1 MDCSDLFSQAHR
13 CLMSQTAH
21 EKTYLTLLSAQA
33 WQLNHLTLT
42 PPPLPPQ
49 HIHQPGHPSTLQ
61 LVDPKT
67 VPRRRLGTLHGQAAL
82 LHALA
87 HIEFNAINLAW
98 DAVYRFRDLPRAY
111 YDDWVKVAYEEAF
124 HFKLLQ
130 RQLQHFSLDYGDLPA
145 HNGLW
150 EMAIATETD
159 PLLRMALVPRLLEA
173 RGLDATP
180 SLIHRLKTQKNNAL
194 AAILDIILHD
204 EIGHVA
210 IGSRWFCY
218 LCQQRGLPPESTFY
232 QLLKKHFT
240 GQLRPPFN
248 HAARLAAGF
257 SEAELAQLA
266 HWERDK
272 V

>member
-1 MDCSDLFSQAHR
+1 MDCPDLFSQAYR
-13 CLMSQTAH
+13 CVMSQTAH
-21 EKTYLTLLSAQA
+21 EKIYLTLLNAQA
-33 WQLNHLTLT
+33 WQLNRLTLT
-42 PPPLPPQ
+42 PPECPPQ
-49 HIHQPGHPSTLQ
+49 RIEPPGQPLTLQ
-61 LVDPKT
+61 VVDPKT
-67 VPRRRLGTLHGQAAL
+67 VPRRRLGTAHGQAAL

-98 DAVYRFRDLPRAY
+98 DAVYRFRDLPRDY

-130 RQLQHFSLDYGDLPA
+130 TQLQHLSLDYGDLPA

-150 EMAIATETD
+150 EMAVVTDQD

-180 SLIHRLKTQKNNAL
+180 HLINRLKTQKNNAL
-194 AAILDIILHD
+194 VAILDIILQD

-210 IGSRWFCY
+210 IGSRWFRY
-218 LCQQRGLPPESTFY
+218 LCQQRGLSPESTFY
-232 QLLKKHFT
+232 QILKKHFS

-248 HAARLAAGF
+248 YPARLAAGF
-257 SEAELAQLA
+257 SEAELVQLE
-266 HWERDK
+266 HWERD
-272 V
+272 

>member
-1 MDCSDLFSQAHR
+1 MDFTDLFSQAHR
-13 CLMSQTAH
+13 CLMTQTASD
-21 EKTYLTLLSAQA
+21 KIYLTLLSAQA
-33 WQLNHLTLT
+33 WQFNRLSLI
-42 PPPLPPQ
+42 PPETAPLR
-49 HIHQPGHPSTLQ
+49 IAQPGQPSTLQ

-67 VPRRRLGTLHGQAAL
+67 VPRRRLGTAHGQAAL

-111 YDDWVKVAYEEAF
+111 YDDWVRVAYEEAY
-124 HFKLLQ
+124 HFSLLQ
-130 RQLQHFSLDYGDLPA
+130 AQLQAMSLDYGDLPA

-150 EMAIATETD
+150 EMALATDHD

-180 SLIHRLKTQKNNAL
+180 NLINRLKTQKNNPL
-194 AAILDIILHD
+194 VSILDIILQD

-210 IGSRWFCY
+210 IGSHWFHY
-218 LCQQRGLPPESTFY
+218 LCQQRGLPPESTFF
-232 QLLKKHFT
+232 QVLTKHFT

-248 HAARLAAGF
+248 YAARLAAGF
-257 SEAELAQLA
+257 SEAELAQLE
-266 HWERDK
+266 HWK
-272 V
+272 QG